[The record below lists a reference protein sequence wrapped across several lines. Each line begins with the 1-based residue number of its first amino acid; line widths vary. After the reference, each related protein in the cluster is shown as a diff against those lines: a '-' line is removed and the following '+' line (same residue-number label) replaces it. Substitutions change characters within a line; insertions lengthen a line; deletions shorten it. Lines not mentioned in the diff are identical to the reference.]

1 MNPNVASE
9 NQYDFAEKMRK
20 HVTYNYAKVIS
31 LYIIARYYL
40 YYFMS
45 SVYNNIYAFQYWVL
59 GKYLFTVNGRGQ
71 HCGRTQVQLV
81 QFSSWARW
89 RIVAIFGRIIGISVW
104 ICRIHCKDN
113 HCNILKYLLGES
125 QIGMAFQ
132 IILWSSFFIVFNE
145 FGSSEPNTYENI
157 CKKNVQ
163 LFSLINFIQIQ
174 ACLFTWR
181 NVQTQW

>member
-9 NQYDFAEKMRK
+9 NQYDFVEKMRK

-31 LYIIARYYL
+31 LDIVARYY
-40 YYFMS
+40 
-45 SVYNNIYAFQYWVL
+45 VYISCHQYTMYASQYWVL
-59 GKYLFTVNGRGQ
+59 GKYLFTVNGWGQ
-71 HCGRTQVQLV
+71 HCGRAQVQLV

-89 RIVAIFGRIIGISVW
+89 RIVAIFGLIIGISIW
-104 ICRIHCKDN
+104 ICRIHCEDN
-113 HCNILKYLLGES
+113 HCNIPKYLLVEG

-157 CKKNVQ
+157 CKK
-163 LFSLINFIQIQ
+163 
-174 ACLFTWR
+174 
-181 NVQTQW
+181 